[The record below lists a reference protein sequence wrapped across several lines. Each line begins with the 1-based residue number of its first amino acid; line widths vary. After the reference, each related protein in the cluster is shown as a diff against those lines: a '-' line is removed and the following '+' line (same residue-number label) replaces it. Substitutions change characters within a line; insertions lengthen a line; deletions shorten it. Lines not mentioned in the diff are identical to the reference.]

1 MQGGAGAVGGR
12 QGETGGGRGGQW
24 QTDRERQGEAGGDA
38 WQCSFLSAVA
48 LAVTH
53 WSLGCYI
60 YQAAV

>member
-1 MQGGAGAVGGR
+1 MQGGAGGVGGR
-12 QGETGGGRGGQW
+12 QGETGRGRGGQ
-24 QTDRERQGEAGGDA
+24 GEAWGDA

-48 LAVTH
+48 LVVAH